1 MKLNLIS
8 LGLLVSLLT
17 GPAALA
23 HDDVIDQIPA
33 PGSQVEAGPLDIKL
47 DFSNE
52 LLDLGSGAEIIVT
65 SPDGSAV
72 AASCAVLDG
81 TLASAKTDLDQA
93 GTYTIAWRVVSSDG
107 HPIEGSYEFELL
119 NSSGY
124 VASGNIE
131 PCLIATAEPA
141 AEADS
146 ANYWL
151 LFGSLGL
158 AAVGLF
164 LYLRPRKPRSG
175 N

>member
-23 HDDVIDQIPA
+23 HDQVIDQTPA
-33 PGSQVEAGPLDIKL
+33 PGSQVEAGLIEIRL

-52 LLDLGSGAEIIVT
+52 LLDIGSGAEIIVT
-65 SPDGSAV
+65 APDGSFAP
-72 AASCAVLDG
+72 ASCAALNG
-81 TLASAKTDLDQA
+81 TLATSNTDLDQA
-93 GTYTIAWRVVSSDG
+93 GTYTVAWRVVSSDG
-107 HPIEGSYEFELL
+107 HPIEGSYNFELQ

-131 PCLIATAEPA
+131 PCLIATAEPSSQQ
-141 AEADS
+141 EP

-151 LFGSLGL
+151 LFGSLGV
-158 AAVGLF
+158 AAAGLF
-164 LYLRPRKPRSG
+164 FYLRPRKPRSS

>member
-8 LGLLVSLLT
+8 LGLLVSLLS

-23 HDDVIDQIPA
+23 HDQVIDQSPA
-33 PGSQVEAGPLDIKL
+33 PGSTVEAGQIDIRL

-52 LLDLGSGAEIIVT
+52 LLNIGSGAEIVVT
-65 SPDGSAV
+65 APDGSFAP
-72 AASCAVLDG
+72 ATCAELNG
-81 TLASAKTDLDQA
+81 TLATAKTELDQA
-93 GTYTIAWRVVSSDG
+93 GTYTVAWRVVSSDG
-107 HPIEGSYEFELL
+107 HPIEGSYTFELL
-119 NSSGY
+119 NGSGY

-131 PCLIATAEPA
+131 PCLIATNGAVE
-141 AEADS
+141 EES

-158 AAVGLF
+158 AAAGLF
-164 LYLRPRKPRSG
+164 FYLWPRKPRSS

>member
-8 LGLLVSLLT
+8 LGLLAALLV
-17 GPAALA
+17 GPAAHA
-23 HDDVIDQIPA
+23 HDEVIDQVPA
-33 PGSQVEAGPLDIKL
+33 PGSQVEAGPLEIKL

-52 LLDLGSGAEIIVT
+52 PLDLGSGAQITVT
-65 SPDGSAV
+65 APDGNSV
-72 AASCAVLDG
+72 NTSCPVLEG
-81 TLASAKTDLDQA
+81 TLAKANTELDQA

-107 HPIEGSYEFELL
+107 HPIEGSYEFELV
-119 NSSGY
+119 NEAGYVSSGS
-124 VASGNIE
+124 VE
-131 PCLIATAEPA
+131 PCLIAIAEPQ
-141 AEADS
+141 AEEDS

-164 LYLRPRKPRSG
+164 FYLRPRKPRSS

>member
-23 HDDVIDQIPA
+23 HDDVIDQVPA
-33 PGSQVEAGPLDIKL
+33 PGSSVEAGPLDIKL

-52 LLDLGSGAEIIVT
+52 LLDLGSGAEVVVT
-65 SPDGSAV
+65 APDGSIAP
-72 AASCAVLDG
+72 ATCAVLDG
-81 TLASAKTDLDQA
+81 TLATAKTELDQA

-131 PCLIATAEPA
+131 PCLIATSGETQ
-141 AEADS
+141 EDS
-146 ANYWL
+146 TNYWL

-158 AAVGLF
+158 AAAGLF
-164 LYLRPRKPRSG
+164 LYLRPRKPRSS